1 MLICVA
7 GQCIDVVF
15 RVFDQETRIHQ
26 CSFQLLPS
34 TSSSTRVV
42 ESSGF
47 MVDVGSMIAVPRVSA
62 NLLVGVS
69 HIMYHISCNCFDC
82 GLRMSSCST
91 TTLMMIRF

>member
-1 MLICVA
+1 
-7 GQCIDVVF
+7 
-15 RVFDQETRIHQ
+15 
-26 CSFQLLPS
+26 
-34 TSSSTRVV
+34 
-42 ESSGF
+42 